1 MFPITLP
8 PLRQRAADIPLL
20 VRHFV
25 KKYSTRFNRVI
36 NSVHAESLQ
45 ALERNHWPGNIR
57 ELENLVE
64 RSILTAESDTLK
76 LSLPNI
82 STEPAISLNDVLPT
96 TPPLPLPPS
105 QPDNGTTQLLTLA
118 ENERAHIKK
127 VLQHTGGRISG
138 PQGAAEILGLPA
150 STLRSRMKK
159 LGLT

>member
-1 MFPITLP
+1 MI
-8 PLRQRAADIPLL
+8 
-20 VRHFV
+20 
-25 KKYSTRFNRVI
+25 
-36 NSVHAESLQ
+36 
-45 ALERNHWPGNIR
+45 

-105 QPDNGTTQLLTLA
+105 QPDNGTAQLLTLA